1 MISKFFNKEHV
12 LSDRSEER
20 SLPDVE
26 RKEVPA
32 DSSWES
38 PVCSFLLERDAADS
52 LGASVQTCRGLG
64 QVARET
70 ERCGETHP
78 GAGDAQHPLSLNQLD
93 SLQRNRADG
102 SRSCSSSK

>member
-1 MISKFFNKEHV
+1 MISKFFSKEHV

-52 LGASVQTCRGLG
+52 LGASVQTAGGWGRSPGKQSGVAKPTPGLG
-64 QVARET
+64 M
-70 ERCGETHP
+70 
-78 GAGDAQHPLSLNQLD
+78 LSILYL
-93 SLQRNRADG
+93 
-102 SRSCSSSK
+102 